1 MSLESDIVADFQQLL
16 DEHGAGARWKTIDL
30 RVLVSRIR
38 GDQQIDMG
46 GFVESPDLSLRVTK
60 ASFPAAL
67 PKFGD
72 RIVVDGAEFRITK
85 ISNHPRSPLIT
96 LSLTST
102 DE

>member
-1 MSLESDIVADFQQLL
+1 MALQSEILADFQQLL
-16 DEHGAGARWKTIDL
+16 DEHGADARWKTIDL

-46 GFVESPDLSLRVTK
+46 GFVESPDLSLRVAK
-60 ASFPAAL
+60 ASFPTAL

-85 ISNHPRSPLIT
+85 ISNHPRSPLLT